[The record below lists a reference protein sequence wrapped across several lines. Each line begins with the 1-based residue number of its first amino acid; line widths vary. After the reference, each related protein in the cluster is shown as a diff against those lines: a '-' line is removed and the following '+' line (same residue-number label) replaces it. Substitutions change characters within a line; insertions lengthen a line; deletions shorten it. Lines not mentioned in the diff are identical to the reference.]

1 MGRYNQAPY
10 GYQCPYR
17 DACPHLG
24 GISTTWTNQLIRD
37 ARDDSYRDSHFIG
50 HAKEEIAALQA
61 DNQRLEKETTEL
73 RIRLKAQHASRFKP
87 NRYPSR
93 DPSKRRPRGA
103 PKGHPPWNRP
113 PPDHIDHT
121 IHVPAPT
128 TCPHCATTGLTWIFH
143 KEIVFTQ

>member
-1 MGRYNQAPY
+1 MGRSKQAPY

-61 DNQRLEKETTEL
+61 DNQRLEKENTEL

-87 NRYPSR
+87 NHYPPR
-93 DPSKRRPRGA
+93 DPSKRRKRGA

-113 PPDHIDHT
+113 PPDHIDH
-121 IHVPAPT
+121 
-128 TCPHCATTGLTWIFH
+128 GL
-143 KEIVFTQ
+143 V